1 MKKKLLAIIGSFVL
15 SVFAVS
21 CSEEDDKSEAETVE
35 YSHALPLAD
44 SIYVPDDAEMS
55 TAVQVC
61 PAGET
66 STGATTYSVY
76 RVFGKDFA
84 GKGEKHFV
92 TKQDELASLVSE
104 FGIEE

>member
-44 SIYVPDDAEMS
+44 SIYVPDDADDNALEQKRLELQES
-55 TAVQVC
+55 LKELDNRIA
-61 PAGET
+61 EE
-66 STGATTYSVY
+66 YDKVY
-76 RVFGKDFA
+76 WHGLWRRRQK
-84 GKGEKHFV
+84 
-92 TKQDELASLVSE
+92 
-104 FGIEE
+104 